1 MKSTYCL
8 DLLTAQRRCVLP
20 YSGGLLSSLDI
31 DKYRMV
37 RKTMLGSLRR
47 SQNIST
53 SINML
58 AALRKGYGV
67 DGGAT
72 DLVSGLGL
80 QFLKNLLRLGL
91 RCQSHDEDLAQ
102 KFANCE
108 RLGENVGG
116 DVPWECQMGDYLGDR
131 VLYAV

>member
-1 MKSTYCL
+1 
-8 DLLTAQRRCVLP
+8 
-20 YSGGLLSSLDI
+20 
-31 DKYRMV
+31 MV

>member
-1 MKSTYCL
+1 
-8 DLLTAQRRCVLP
+8 
-20 YSGGLLSSLDI
+20 
-31 DKYRMV
+31 
-37 RKTMLGSLRR
+37 
-47 SQNIST
+47 
-53 SINML
+53 ML

-80 QFLKNLLRLGL
+80 QFLKNLLRLSL

-102 KFANCE
+102 KFANGE

-116 DVPWECQMGDYLGDR
+116 DVPWECHLGDYLGDR

>member
-1 MKSTYCL
+1 
-8 DLLTAQRRCVLP
+8 
-20 YSGGLLSSLDI
+20 
-31 DKYRMV
+31 
-37 RKTMLGSLRR
+37 
-47 SQNIST
+47 
-53 SINML
+53 ML

-102 KFANCE
+102 KFANGE
-108 RLGENVGG
+108 RLGKMLVGMFPGNVNWAII
-116 DVPWECQMGDYLGDR
+116 WETVFFTLCKIF
-131 VLYAV
+131 